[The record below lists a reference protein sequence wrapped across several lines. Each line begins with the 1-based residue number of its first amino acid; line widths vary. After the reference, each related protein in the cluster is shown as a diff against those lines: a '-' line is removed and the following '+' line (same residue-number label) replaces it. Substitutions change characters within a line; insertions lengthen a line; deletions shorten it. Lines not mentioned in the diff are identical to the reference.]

1 MAGFTQDTNT
11 VKEEFEAL
19 STSTQI
25 FIWSMVGLGVVI
37 GVLIGGLV
45 AYGIAV
51 EEVDG
56 RDCIELDDVLYCED
70 AAA

>member
-1 MAGFTQDTNT
+1 MAGFTEDTNT

-25 FIWSMVGLGVVI
+25 FIWSMIGLGVVI

-45 AYGIAV
+45 AYGVAV

-56 RDCIELDDVLYCED
+56 QDCIELDDVLYCEQE
-70 AAA
+70 AA